1 VSLFNTKK
9 SYINSGLLYGI
20 TDIHSHLLPG
30 VDDGMNV
37 YDESVEALR
46 WLKDKGIRRIY
57 LTPHVMSDLQKNTRT
72 YLTEQ
77 FNTFTKRLKEERV
90 EDIPALKLGSE
101 YMLEAAFEAHKKDEL
116 ITYADRQVL
125 VETSYMFPP
134 IDFMRLLVSLME
146 DGYSPVL
153 AHPER
158 YVYMEENDYMHL
170 KKQNISFQLN
180 FLSLT
185 GAYGKYAKEKAEKL
199 LKGGYYN
206 YAGSDF
212 HCLRRHENSFSVK
225 MLTSKQQI
233 ALKDLFDNNDRLW

>member
-1 VSLFNTKK
+1 
-9 SYINSGLLYGI
+9 
-20 TDIHSHLLPG
+20 LLPG
-30 VDDGMNV
+30 IDDGIST

-57 LTPHVMSDLQKNTRT
+57 LTPHVMSDLQKNTRA

-77 FNTFTKRLKEERV
+77 FKIFTKRLEEERVV
-90 EDIPALKLGSE
+90 EDIPELKLGSE
-101 YMLEAAFEAHKKDEL
+101 YMLEVAFEAHKKEGL

-125 VETSYMFPP
+125 VETSYLFPP
-134 IDFMRLLVSLME
+134 MDFMRLLVHLKE

-158 YVYMEENDYMHL
+158 YVYMEEDDYQRL

-199 LKGGYYN
+199 LKCGYYN

-212 HCLRRHENSFSVK
+212 HCLKRHENNFAVK
-225 MLTSKQQI
+225 ILTQKQQI
-233 ALKDLFDNNDRLW
+233 ALKGLFYNNDRLW